1 MTNNVI
7 GMKLPNQGYQ
17 SYMQG
22 AGGTPM
28 MPGGPGMVIPPEM
41 FAELQKKLKE
51 KFPDANIPLTQEG
64 LLSNVPI
71 QLPMSN
77 MRFKPPMHLVP
88 DSSGYYGDNNNQN
101 KKKVNK
107 EKRKE
112 KEVKEPEPVVQESE
126 ELFKNYNEE
135 EKQISNEEETHMQEL
150 DSFDKLT
157 TEDK

>member
-1 MTNNVI
+1 MKNII

-17 SYMQG
+17 SYMPG
-22 AGGTPM
+22 VGGMSM

-64 LLSNVPI
+64 LLANVPI

-88 DSSGYYGDNNNQN
+88 DSSGYYGDNNAQN
-101 KKKVNK
+101 NK
-107 EKRKE
+107 
-112 KEVKEPEPVVQESE
+112 
-126 ELFKNYNEE
+126 
-135 EKQISNEEETHMQEL
+135 
-150 DSFDKLT
+150 
-157 TEDK
+157 

>member
-1 MTNNVI
+1 MNYRI

-17 SYMQG
+17 SYMPG
-22 AGGTPM
+22 VGGMTM
-28 MPGGPGMVIPPEM
+28 APGGPGMVIPPEM

-64 LLSNVPI
+64 LLANVPI

-88 DSSGYYGDNNNQN
+88 DSSGYYGDNSNQGN
-101 KKKVNK
+101 KKVNK

-126 ELFKNYNEE
+126 ELFRNDNEE
-135 EKQISNEEETHMQEL
+135 EKFISYEEETHMQVL
-150 DSFDKLT
+150 DSFDLLSN
-157 TEDK
+157 EDK